1 MTILIDIN
9 RRSRCKRSD
18 SSSNRSTTTWRCAL
32 GMSMSMVAVLILQ
45 ATPSF
50 SFQQQQRFSVLPTTP
65 NTKSMTGN
73 HQNLFRLL
81 GSSLSLSSSSDDNNN
96 DDKIVPTPYVP
107 IRESTPLSTK
117 KQALVPK
124 VGDVV
129 RYYDLDGGEARG
141 QVLVGKISYVFG
153 SKAYGGYSVELYEL
167 EDVGDGYFA
176 EYASA
181 LRSRK
186 GRKTERRLEEVS
198 PIAASFVGSEQA
210 YKVPIDSQTKLPK
223 PRQET
228 YDIDEYEGPSF
239 YASVD
244 TNVLEQDAENYEAL
258 KSKLFRNVLLTGLV
272 GTIVT
277 NASYGIELAVIYFA
291 GSVASLLYLFLLSVK
306 TDTVAVNSED
316 NTKNLAGTPIANL
329 RFGAPILVLV
339 GVSIWNSQKMSSG
352 LGDDGFTVELF
363 DTVSREQFGAAVLG
377 FLTYRLPLFVGQIRD
392 AFKNL
397 EAENNA
403 EGGKAAMDSGVQLPG
418 SAGVAAKLLS
428 RGKKSGDD
436 TENLS
441 DGEAS
446 DLVSI
451 LLVSGPQATG
461 RQELIQRLLTENNG
475 DDDDLSRLVAPKRV
489 VRMDD
494 GATYERLE
502 RRNEFLETDALET
515 SGLTTDG
522 ILDAARGLSQDGV
535 TEIPNKNVV
544 VVDASV
550 ELAQKLTT
558 ANLRGNTRLIC
569 VWVGLTTV
577 KDFEARLEEDIAKG
591 ALKIPED
598 ESKESFLRGKI
609 KSIINEIDFGLGSGV
624 FEFTILNDFADPDK
638 SLKELKEAA
647 SYCFK

>member
-1 MTILIDIN
+1 
-9 RRSRCKRSD
+9 
-18 SSSNRSTTTWRCAL
+18 
-32 GMSMSMVAVLILQ
+32 MVAVLILQ

-65 NTKSMTGN
+65 YTKSMTGN

-81 GSSLSLSSSSDDNNN
+81 GSSSSLSSSPDDNNN

-153 SKAYGGYSVELYEL
+153 SKAFGGYSVELYEL

-244 TNVLEQDAENYEAL
+244 TNVLERDAENYEAL

-352 LGDDGFTVELF
+352 MGDDGFTVELF

-515 SGLTTDG
+515 SGLTADG

>member
-1 MTILIDIN
+1 
-9 RRSRCKRSD
+9 
-18 SSSNRSTTTWRCAL
+18 
-32 GMSMSMVAVLILQ
+32 MSMVAVLILQ

-515 SGLTTDG
+515 SGLTADG

>member
-1 MTILIDIN
+1 
-9 RRSRCKRSD
+9 
-18 SSSNRSTTTWRCAL
+18 
-32 GMSMSMVAVLILQ
+32 MSMVQVLILQ

-65 NTKSMTGN
+65 NTKSIAEN
-73 HQNLFRLL
+73 HHQNNNQLFRLL
-81 GSSLSLSSSSDDNNN
+81 ASSSSSDNDNNN
-96 DDKIVPTPYVP
+96 EDAKIVPTPYVM
-107 IRESTPLSTK
+107 IREPTPLSK
-117 KQALVPK
+117 MKQALVPR

-181 LRSRK
+181 MRSRK
-186 GRKTERRLEEVS
+186 GRKTERRLAEVS

-210 YKVPIDSQTKLPK
+210 YKVPIDSRTKLPK

-244 TNVLEQDAENYEAL
+244 ANVLERDAENYETL

-277 NASYGIELAVIYFA
+277 NASYGTELAVIYFA
-291 GSVASLLYLFLLSVK
+291 GSVASLLYIFLLSVK

-329 RFGAPILVLV
+329 RFGAPVLVLV
-339 GVSIWNSQKMSSG
+339 GVSIWNSLKMSNG

-397 EAENNA
+397 EAENDA
-403 EGGKAAMDSGVQLPG
+403 EGGKATAAAMDSGVQLPG

-441 DGEAS
+441 EGEAS

-461 RQELIQRLLTENNG
+461 RQELIQRLLTENDG
-475 DDDDLSRLVAPKRV
+475 DDLSPLVAPKRV

-502 RRNEFLETDALET
+502 RRDEFLETDALET
-515 SGLTTDG
+515 SGLTADG
-522 ILDAARGLSQDGV
+522 ILDAARGLSKDGV

-550 ELAQKLTT
+550 ELAQKLTN
-558 ANLRGNTRLIC
+558 ANLKGNTRLIC

-577 KDFEARLEEDIAKG
+577 KDFEARLEEDIANG

>member
-1 MTILIDIN
+1 V
-9 RRSRCKRSD
+9 
-18 SSSNRSTTTWRCAL
+18 L
-32 GMSMSMVAVLILQ
+32 GSMLVVLILQ
-45 ATPSF
+45 ATPSL

-65 NTKSMTGN
+65 NTKSMGN
-73 HQNLFRLL
+73 NQNQLFRLL
-81 GSSLSLSSSSDDNNN
+81 ASSSDDNDNN
-96 DDKIVPTPYVP
+96 IVPTPYVP
-107 IRESTPLSTK
+107 IRKSQPLSNYK
-117 KQALVPK
+117 RALVPQI
-124 VGDVV
+124 GDVV
-129 RYYDLDGGEARG
+129 RYYDLDGGEAKG

-167 EDVGDGYFA
+167 ENVGDGYFA

-198 PIAASFVGSEQA
+198 PIAASFVGGEQA
-210 YKVPIDSQTKLPK
+210 YKVPIDAATKLPRT
-223 PRQET
+223 RQET
-228 YDIDEYEGPSF
+228 YDIDQYEGPSF

-244 TNVLEQDAENYEAL
+244 ANILERDAEKYEAL
-258 KSKLFRNVLLTGLV
+258 KSKIFRNVLLTGLV

-277 NASYGIELAVIYFA
+277 NASYGVELAVIYFA
-291 GSVASLLYLFLLSVK
+291 GSLASLLYLFLLSVK

-316 NTKNLAGTPIANL
+316 NTKNLSGTPIANL

-352 LGDDGFTVELF
+352 LGDDFTFEMF
-363 DTVSREQFGAAVLG
+363 DTVSREQFGATVMG
-377 FLTYRLPLFVGQIRD
+377 FLTYRVPLFFGQIRD

-403 EGGKAAMDSGVQLPG
+403 EGAAAMDSGVQLPG
-418 SAGVAAKLLS
+418 SVGVAAKLLS
-428 RGKKSGDD
+428 RRKTSE
-436 TENLS
+436 TES

-461 RQELIQRLLTENNG
+461 RQELIQRLLTESE
-475 DDDDLSRLVAPKRV
+475 DDADLSRLVAPKRV

-502 RRNEFLETDALET
+502 RRNEFLETDELET
-515 SGLTTDG
+515 SGLTADG
-522 ILDAARGLSQDGV
+522 ILDAARGMLEDG
-535 TEIPNKNVV
+535 TEIPNKNAV

-550 ELAQKLTT
+550 ELAQKITN
-558 ANLRGNTRLIC
+558 ANLKGNTRLIC

-577 KDFEARLEEDIAKG
+577 KDFEARLEQDIAKG
-591 ALKIPED
+591 VLKIPED

-609 KSIINEIDFGLGSGV
+609 KNIINEIDFGLGSGV